1 MFANGTE
8 SRMCGWVLWSGTA
21 ELSNDPELLR
31 RLEAR
36 GLDAMLAIIVHIDY
50 AFFHCAKAY
59 MRSRLWEPVSWP
71 GPEEKYEVGF
81 GIYFAESEEEAAV
94 LDAGTLETYGK
105 VQAAVDGN
113 GVEMSTRADAAV
125 ARSQ

>member
-1 MFANGTE
+1 M
-8 SRMCGWVLWSGTA
+8 VYLLGTA
-21 ELSNDPELLR
+21 ELSNDPELLH

-36 GLDAMLAIIVHIDY
+36 GLDAMLAIVIQINY
-50 AFFHCAKAY
+50 AFFYCAKAY

-81 GIYFAESEEEAAV
+81 GIYFAESEEEAAIM
-94 LDAGTLETYGK
+94 DAGTAETYGK

-113 GVEMSTRADAAV
+113 GVEISTRADALK
-125 ARSQ
+125 